1 MRRPIFIIIIAPI
14 NVTTIIVIIIIV
26 ASVIITIATDGT
38 LGIINT
44 YSPVYTT
51 IIVPIIICNI
61 TGCGL
66 VFGVDNIVVDAAEI
80 IARCSASS
88 TRVFPLR
95 GTLAVDSLSLLLR
108 LL

>member
-26 ASVIITIATDGT
+26 ASVIITIATCT

-66 VFGVDNIVVDAAEI
+66 VFGVDNIVVDAAKI

-95 GTLAVDSLSLLLR
+95 CTLAVDSLSLLLR
-108 LL
+108 FL